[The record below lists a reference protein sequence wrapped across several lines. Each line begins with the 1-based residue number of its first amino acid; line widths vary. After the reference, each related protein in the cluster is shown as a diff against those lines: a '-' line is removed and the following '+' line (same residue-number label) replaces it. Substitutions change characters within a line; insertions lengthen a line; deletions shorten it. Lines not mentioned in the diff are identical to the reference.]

1 VHRAA
6 LIVNAVAGR
15 RKNLQALVPRL
26 VQVLEQSGV
35 QVNAAMTTTAGE
47 SEAMASS
54 AAASGCDV
62 VFACGGDG
70 TVHETLQ
77 GLVGTTAALGVV
89 PLGTANVLAR
99 NLGLSV
105 DPVKALQQ
113 QLSFSPR
120 VISAGEVSY
129 ATNGGEAK
137 RYFTVMAGAGPD
149 GALVYRALAGRRSR
163 LGRSVYYIHAMR
175 LFLTRRFPSF
185 RVEYR
190 RRDSGEWEECLGVS
204 VMSAR
209 VADLGGVF
217 SRLVPGSSLLDTDLE
232 LILVRPPAGIGL
244 PAWFALGTVGLHTR
258 NPWLQTVRV
267 TEFRCAPLTTTPSIH
282 AEVDGEWIGRLPMSV
297 RLIPRAIRV
306 LMPKDIGTR
315 YLLAKQHN

>member
-1 VHRAA
+1 
-6 LIVNAVAGR
+6 
-15 RKNLQALVPRL
+15 
-26 VQVLEQSGV
+26 
-35 QVNAAMTTTAGE
+35 
-47 SEAMASS
+47 MASS

-163 LGRSVYYIHAMR
+163 LGRSVYYTHAMR

-217 SRLVPGSSLLDTDLE
+217 SRLAGELPGIQLP
-232 LILVRPPAGIGL
+232 VRYGIFVGDFRIGCIEEVL
-244 PAWFALGTVGLHTR
+244 TLGTRLIELR
-258 NPWLQTVRV
+258 RLDR
-267 TEFRCAPLTTTPSIH
+267 S
-282 AEVDGEWIGRLPMSV
+282 GRLYFDH
-297 RLIPRAIRV
+297 RLC
-306 LMPKDIGTR
+306 LDNG
-315 YLLAKQHN
+315 

>member
-15 RKNLQALVPRL
+15 KKDLQALVPRL
-26 VQVLEQSGV
+26 VQVLEQRGV
-35 QVNAAMTTTAGE
+35 QVNAAMTTAAGE
-47 SEAMASS
+47 SQAMASS
-54 AAASGCDV
+54 AATSGCDV

-99 NLGLSV
+99 NLGLSL
-105 DPVKALQQ
+105 DPLKALQQ

-120 VISAGEVSY
+120 AISAGEVSY

-163 LGRSVYYIHAMR
+163 FGRGVYYTHAMR

-190 RRDSGEWEECLGVS
+190 RSDSGEWEECLGVS

-209 VADLGGVF
+209 VGDLGGVF
-217 SRLVPGSSLLDTDLE
+217 SRLVPRSSLLDTDLE
-232 LILVRPPAGIGL
+232 LVLVKPPAEIGL
-244 PAWFALGTVGLHTR
+244 PAWFALGTVGLHAR

-267 TEFRCAPLTTTPSIH
+267 TEFRCAPLGTPQSVH

-297 RLIPRAIRV
+297 RLIPRAVRV